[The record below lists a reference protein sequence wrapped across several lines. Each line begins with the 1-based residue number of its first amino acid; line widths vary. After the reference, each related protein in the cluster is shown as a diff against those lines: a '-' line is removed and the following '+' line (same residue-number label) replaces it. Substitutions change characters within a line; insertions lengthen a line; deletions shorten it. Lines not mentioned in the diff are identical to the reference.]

1 MSNTYQLIWFR
12 QDLRIHDH
20 AALWHATQAGPCIA
34 ICILSPTQWQQH
46 DDAAIKIDFY
56 LRQLQQLKQQ
66 LARLNIPLIIQNIAL
81 WKNIPEY
88 FKNLIEKIN
97 IQKEY
102 ELIISRVLMFT
113 DSNHFFKNIESLK
126 ELFSFNLIRNT
137 VLNTKERISDEII
150 SLFSKTY
157 SLNIKSKFNSNVC
170 FA

>member
-1 MSNTYQLIWFR
+1 MKSTK
-12 QDLRIHDH
+12 D
-20 AALWHATQAGPCIA
+20 
-34 ICILSPTQWQQH
+34 ILLNLFDSYIFW
-46 DDAAIKIDFY
+46 DIDV
-56 LRQLQQLKQQ
+56 
-66 LARLNIPLIIQNIAL
+66 
-81 WKNIPEY
+81 
-88 FKNLIEKIN
+88 EKIN

-113 DSNHFFKNIESLK
+113 DSNHFLKNIESLK

-157 SLNIKSKFNSNVC
+157 ALNIKSKFNSNVC